1 MTGKYPVIFSLSSLS
16 SLGRPKIRSES
27 WSSYRFLPGS
37 LWHVLSQLAVG
48 LCRNY
53 PMTCH
58 QGPVGSPES
67 SDLWGVSFVSADS
80 NLQSGPIMSSPVS
93 FSIIFQVR
101 DRLLQLPHPPVRR
114 FTLRPGYYH
123 FLRRPQGRF
132 WKSTCNKSNAWSATK
147 MPLRIPIWEGG
158 IL

>member
-1 MTGKYPVIFSLSSLS
+1 MTGKYPVISSLCSLSSLD
-16 SLGRPKIRSES
+16 RPKIRSES
-27 WSSYRFLPGS
+27 WSSYRFLPRS

-80 NLQSGPIMSSPVS
+80 NLQPGPIMSSPVS

-101 DRLLQLPHPPVRR
+101 DRFTPTATSSSAT
-114 FTLRPGYYH
+114 TLRSGYYH
-123 FLRRPQGRF
+123 FLRRPQERF